1 MDYKLY
7 NFTDSNSIVS
17 IAMLTYNHRDY
28 IEEAIDSVLAQI
40 TNFPIQLVIADDFS
54 LDGTREIVL
63 KYQEQYP
70 DKIKLILQNKN
81 VGASRNNISLF
92 ENLEGKYVAA
102 LEGDDYW
109 TDPYKLQKQVDFLE
123 NNEEYG
129 LVHADIN
136 SYNQSSQKFTY
147 NANKNQSNT
156 REASTK
162 EELFSR
168 LLEGDYLIRTATV
181 VFRNSLLQAIP
192 PNKIEFL
199 MGDTPLWLDLSQ
211 ITKFKYFDEV
221 NTVYRVLP
229 ESASKSVDQ
238 KKLARFRLSIIEMQ
252 IYYLKKY
259 NYVIKEKFKKRYNKS
274 ILNYI
279 LFYDSKYISIY
290 NLFQP
295 SVFNRI
301 TWRLN
306 KYTFFRLLMRV
317 VIKFK
322 DSIKEFITS
331 IKKIV

>member
-259 NYVIKEKFKKRYNKS
+259 NYVIKERFKKKYKRD
-274 ILNYI
+274 LFNYQVKFDATYKPYSA
-279 LFYDSKYISIY
+279 LFES
-290 NLFQP
+290 NLFDHLSYKLIRVKYFRFLLVTLYQ
-295 SVFNRI
+295 FNDFSKNVYR
-301 TWRLN
+301 
-306 KYTFFRLLMRV
+306 
-317 VIKFK
+317 
-322 DSIKEFITS
+322 
-331 IKKIV
+331 KIRYS